1 MFMNTITVALAALV
15 VVEHIYIMILETVA
29 TRSKTTARVFS
40 MSLDELSQKHVAT
53 LLKNQGVYNAVLAVL
68 LAVALWQADVVWTR
82 LLLSAVVLVAAY
94 GSLTSNRWIVLK
106 QGGLA
111 IAALIA
117 SFMP

>member
-1 MFMNTITVALAALV
+1 MNTITVALAALV

-40 MSLDELSQKHVAT
+40 MSLDVLSQKHVAT

-68 LAVALWQADVVWTR
+68 LA
-82 LLLSAVVLVAAY
+82 AVVLVAAY

>member
-1 MFMNTITVALAALV
+1 MNAITVILAALV
-15 VVEHIYIMILETVA
+15 AIEHVYIMMLETVF

-40 MSLDELSQKHVAT
+40 MSLDVLSQKHVAT
-53 LLKNQGVYNAVLAVL
+53 LLKNQGVYNGVLAVL
-68 LAVALWQADVVWTR
+68 LAVALWQGDVLWTR
-82 LLLSAVVLVAAY
+82 LLLAGVVLVAAY

-117 SFMP
+117 SFVP

>member
-1 MFMNTITVALAALV
+1 
-15 VVEHIYIMILETVA
+15 MILETVA
-29 TRSKTTARVFS
+29 TRSKTTAQVFS
-40 MSLDELSQKHVAT
+40 MSLDVLSQKYVAT
-53 LLKNQGVYNAVLAVL
+53 LLMNQGVYNGVLAVL

-82 LLLSAVVLVAAY
+82 LLLAAVVLVAAY

>member
-1 MFMNTITVALAALV
+1 MNTITVALAALV

-40 MSLDELSQKHVAT
+40 MSPDVLSQKHVAT
-53 LLKNQGVYNAVLAVL
+53 LLKNQGVYNGV

-82 LLLSAVVLVAAY
+82 LLLTAVVLVAAY

-117 SFMP
+117 SFMT

>member
-1 MFMNTITVALAALV
+1 
-15 VVEHIYIMILETVA
+15 
-29 TRSKTTARVFS
+29 
-40 MSLDELSQKHVAT
+40 MSLDVLSQKHVAT